1 MASSV
6 SSSSAMPAAAVGRPE
21 PNRRTCCAPA
31 ASAGMS
37 EARDRKLRRFIEVTR
52 MPETRP
58 ESKGSTTRVSML
70 EGMTKRA
77 IAILLVLGLWRL
89 AGQAASSEALSVAAA
104 ANLNDVFKEIAVA
117 FTKSTGIPVSLS
129 FGATAQLTQQ
139 IENAAPFDVFAA
151 ADRQHID
158 ELRDRQLIVPGT
170 DRVYARGSIVLWCP
184 ATKAA
189 VKSIQA
195 LTQPAV
201 RFIAIAKPE
210 TAPYGR
216 AAVEALRA
224 LHLWEALQPKV
235 VYAENITAA
244 KQYAA
249 TGNAD
254 CGFVAKSLIIHE
266 PDPGIPV
273 DQKLYSPID
282 QAMAVL
288 KSTKDP

>member
-1 MASSV
+1 
-6 SSSSAMPAAAVGRPE
+6 
-21 PNRRTCCAPA
+21 
-31 ASAGMS
+31 
-37 EARDRKLRRFIEVTR
+37 
-52 MPETRP
+52 
-58 ESKGSTTRVSML
+58 ML
-70 EGMTKRA
+70 EAMTKSV
-77 IAILLVLGLWRL
+77 IAVLLIGLL
-89 AGQAASSEALSVAAA
+89 AVVSQAAGSETISVAAA
-104 ANLNDVFKEIAVA
+104 ANLNDVFKEIAAA
-117 FTKSTGIPVSLS
+117 FTKDTGIPVSLS

-158 ELRDRQLIVPGT
+158 QLRDKQLIVAGS

-184 ATKAA
+184 ATKAT

-216 AAVEALRA
+216 ATVEALRA

-254 CGFVAKSLIIHE
+254 CGFVAKSLVVHE
-266 PDPGIPV
+266 ADQGIPI
-273 DQKLYSPID
+273 DEKLYRPID
-282 QAMAVL
+282 QALAVL
-288 KSTKDP
+288 KAAKDPDAALRFAAFVTGPKGAAILTKFGYSLPR